1 MAEFEIEKD
10 GEQEYCRVLGVY
22 RGWDDC
28 ETCGGLPNEL
38 IVDWY
43 SEDGYDIRETYGC
56 YGGTSSYCM
65 TADEAK
71 LWVFGNLDKEDAV
84 LAVQSIARFEDRR
97 RQSES
102 PSASVGSDGE
112 A

>member
-10 GEQEYCRVLGVY
+10 GEQEYCRVFDVY

-38 IVDWY
+38 TVDWY

-56 YGGTSSYCM
+56 YGGVSSYDM

-71 LWVFGNLDKEDAV
+71 AWALENLVEEDAALV
-84 LAVQSIARFEDRR
+84 VQSIARFEDWRLK
-97 RQSES
+97 
-102 PSASVGSDGE
+102 
-112 A
+112 

>member
-10 GEQEYCRVLGVY
+10 DEQEYCRVLGVY

-28 ETCGGLPNEL
+28 ETCGGQPNEL
-38 IVDWY
+38 IVDWC

-56 YGGTSSYCM
+56 YGGACSYDM

-71 LWVFGNLDKEDAV
+71 AWALENLDKQDAALV
-84 LAVQSIARFEDRR
+84 VQSIARFEDWRLK
-97 RQSES
+97 
-102 PSASVGSDGE
+102 
-112 A
+112 